1 MTLPSIQ
8 ELQALTRKH
17 VIEADKQDTLHDLT
31 PKLLRRGI
39 EKELTL
45 DEGGLDAAEYRS
57 AIKDAIAATM
67 VEIGIEKSHNVVK
80 IATKTDSFKGVKR
93 KKCSTESEV
102 DEGSKKKTKASHHQD
117 GDKKPAKNEHKPAG
131 TMETSSL
138 QEQMMEDPASS
149 QQEKLPAKQ
158 RKEALV
164 HIDDSENEKPMEEAK
179 AVPQS
184 TKTRLSDRDIRLPGD
199 PSSSSSLENSNAK
212 TEYKSESE
220 LSVLIDEPLNL
231 KRKREKKVEEV
242 KSTNGSSDVNTKR
255 GTIGR
260 VKKSE
265 NPNKDEET
273 IQRLKSLV
281 NACGVRR
288 VWSKVFQG
296 LDTPAQKIKK
306 LKEIL
311 HELGMTG
318 RLSLEKAKAIR
329 EKREFAQEL
338 QDVQE
343 FQKAIMKSG
352 RKHHVIA
359 TNDDNDNH
367 ESNSEDEE
375 DENPKNRRRKM
386 NAAQSISAFLG
397 DQSSDEDRK

>member
-8 ELQALTRKH
+8 ELQALTRKR

-80 IATKTDSFKGVKR
+80 LATKTDSFKGVKR
-93 KKCSTESEV
+93 KKCSTESQV
-102 DEGSKKKTKASHHQD
+102 DEGSKKKMKGSHHQD

-199 PSSSSSLENSNAK
+199 PSSSSSLENTKACMFPFIVYSDLIVDCQ

-220 LSVLIDEPLNL
+220 LSVLIDEPL

-273 IQRLKSLV
+273 IQRLKVYNISLH
-281 NACGVRR
+281 
-288 VWSKVFQG
+288 F
-296 LDTPAQKIKK
+296 
-306 LKEIL
+306 
-311 HELGMTG
+311 
-318 RLSLEKAKAIR
+318 RLL
-329 EKREFAQEL
+329 F
-338 QDVQE
+338 
-343 FQKAIMKSG
+343 
-352 RKHHVIA
+352 
-359 TNDDNDNH
+359 
-367 ESNSEDEE
+367 
-375 DENPKNRRRKM
+375 
-386 NAAQSISAFLG
+386 
-397 DQSSDEDRK
+397 